1 MGQIKFIA
9 TICTLLLLAACGG
22 GSGSSNGGWTTGS
35 VTTNTRINAFKI
47 TGSSMPTGTS
57 IPINAATNGGE
68 FTIDW
73 DVTATDP
80 YTFKLF
86 LSADSTLDITT
97 DIEILTLNCG
107 SESLVFSC
115 NDIGNF
121 ICHFDSSN
129 LMGCGVSSP
138 GNRPKDLTAFLN
150 TIPMTAFLVIRAC
163 DTLENDCKTNA
174 LEVEL
179 Q

>member
-1 MGQIKFIA
+1 MGQIKLIA
-9 TICTLLLLAACGG
+9 AICILLLLAACGG
-22 GSGSSNGGWTTGS
+22 GSGSSNGEGTTGL
-35 VTTNTRINAFKI
+35 VTTNTLINAFKI

-86 LSADSTLDITT
+86 LSADSILDITT

-121 ICHFDSSN
+121 LRHFDSSN
-129 LMGCGVSSP
+129 
-138 GNRPKDLTAFLN
+138 
-150 TIPMTAFLVIRAC
+150 
-163 DTLENDCKTNA
+163 
-174 LEVEL
+174 
-179 Q
+179 